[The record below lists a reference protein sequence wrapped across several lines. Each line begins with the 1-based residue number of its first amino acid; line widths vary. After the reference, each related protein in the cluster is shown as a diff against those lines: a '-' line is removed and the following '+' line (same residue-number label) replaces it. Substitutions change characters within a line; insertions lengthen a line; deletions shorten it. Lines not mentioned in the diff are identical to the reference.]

1 MKKSFILFL
10 VLFSLNL
17 YSQEV
22 NIINELKAIENG
34 EIELAKTS
42 LAKLKASNPENSSII
57 FLEAVLT
64 EDGEKSID
72 LYQTVLDKFPTSKY
86 ADASLYRIYSYYYAL
101 GIYRRANIY
110 LNQLKSEYPNSPYL
124 KSNSISQFTQE
135 YESANVTRTNNTSSS
150 TKNNTENNSNT
161 NEKKEM
167 YSIQVAAFLNQT
179 NAINLSN
186 QLKSKQY
193 ESFITDKEVG
203 GSILK
208 VVFVGNYDSEDKAKK
223 VLEDIKKEFGLS
235 PKLIKN

>member
-1 MKKSFILFL
+1 MKRALILFL
-10 VLFSLNL
+10 IILGIEI
-17 YSQEV
+17 YSQEI
-22 NIINELKAIENG
+22 NITNELRAIENG
-34 EIELAKTS
+34 DFESAKNA
-42 LAKLKASNPENSSII
+42 LEKLKLKNSDDPSII

-64 EDGEKSID
+64 EDGDKSLE
-72 LYQTVLDKFPTSKY
+72 LYQNIIDKYPSSKY
-86 ADASLYRIYSYYYAL
+86 ADAALYRVYSYYYAL

-135 YESANVTRTNNTSSS
+135 YEPTKLNNTTE
-150 TKNNTENNSNT
+150 TKNNTNTNSNT
-161 NEKKEM
+161 NEKKEN

-179 NAINLSN
+179 NANNLLT

-193 ESFITDKEVG
+193 ESFITEKEVG